1 MSEITSGLLAAEL
14 TKINMDEAFEVVRS
28 NIAGVLPLARMV
40 APITAYG
47 GYKTSW
53 LEERVDATGSALT
66 AALTDV
72 ATTVPVADGG
82 KFRVGMLIS
91 AKSSDEVM
99 LVKAISGN
107 NLTVTRGFGGTTAT
121 ALADETVIFVD
132 SVGREENSLA
142 ETDGIFQP
150 FQVENFFQTMDTAIG
165 MSRRALATLQFGDTN
180 DLQYQ
185 LGRRLEQL
193 AIQMNRALVKGRKG
207 TDIIDSKEH
216 TFTGGIKYFLDQADT
231 VKTDASGAAL
241 TLATLDNVNAEIVER
256 GGRTDTLVVSIAKAR
271 LINDLVSAKYSSQ
284 RLADFL
290 SDKGAVRRLPSDL
303 PLVGNVNNIVIDTNL
318 SDTEVLMLDS
328 SKIEIAPMAQG
339 NANASGAWRT
349 VDATQNGQDGQVARI
364 IGDFAFRIR
373 ESQTHMARVHGL
385 A

>member
-1 MSEITSGLLAAEL
+1 MSEITSGLLTASL
-14 TKINMDEAFEVVRS
+14 NKINMDEAFEIVRS

-40 APITAYG
+40 SPILAYE

-53 LEERVDATGSALT
+53 LEERVDATGSPLT

-82 KFRVGMLIS
+82 KFRVGMVIS

-99 LVKAISGN
+99 LVTAISGN
-107 NLTVTRGFGGTTAT
+107 DLTVTRGFGGTTAA

-132 SVGREENSLA
+132 SIGREENSLT

-150 FQVENFFQTMDTAIG
+150 FTVENYFQTMDTAIE
-165 MSRRALATLQFGDTN
+165 MSRRSLATLQHGDTN

-193 AIQMNRALVKGRKG
+193 AIQMNRALVKGRKAAV
-207 TDIIDSKEH
+207 TISSKER
-216 TFTGGIKYFLDQADT
+216 TYTGGIKYFLDQADAIN
-231 VKTDASGAAL
+231 TDADGGAL
-241 TLATLDNVNAEIVER
+241 TLTMLDNLNAEVVER
-256 GGRTDTLVVSIAKAR
+256 GGRTDTLVVGIAKAR

-284 RLADFL
+284 RLSDFL
-290 SDKGAVRRLPSDL
+290 SDKGAIRQLPSDL

-318 SDTEVLMLDS
+318 SDTEMLMLDS

-349 VDATQNGQDGQVARI
+349 VDATQNGQDGQVARV

-373 ESQTHMARVHGL
+373 ESQTHMARLGGL

>member
-28 NIAGVLPLARMV
+28 NISGILPLARMV
-40 APITAYG
+40 APEIAYD

-53 LEERVDATGSALT
+53 LEERTGGTGSPLTDALT
-66 AALTDV
+66 NV
-72 ATTVPVADGG
+72 ATTVPVSDGS
-82 KFRVGMLIS
+82 KFRVGMLVS

-99 LVKAISGN
+99 LVTAVASN
-107 NLTVTRGFGGTTAT
+107 NLTVTRGFGGTTAA

-142 ETDGIFQP
+142 ATDGIFQP
-150 FQVENFFQTMDTAIG
+150 FTVENFFQTMDTALNV
-165 MSRRALATLQFGDTN
+165 SRRSLATLQFGNTN

-193 AIQMNRALVKGRKG
+193 ALELNKSLIKGRKATATIG
-207 TDIIDSKEH
+207 GKLH
-216 TFTGGIKYFLDQADT
+216 TYTGGIKYFLDQADT
-231 VKTDASGAAL
+231 IKTDASGAAL
-241 TLATLDNVNAEIVER
+241 TLVTLDNVNAEIVER
-256 GGRTDTLVVSIAKAR
+256 GGRTDTLVVGIKKGR
-271 LINDLVSAKYSSQ
+271 LINDLVSAKYNSQ
-284 RLADFL
+284 RLSDFL

-318 SDTEVLMLDS
+318 SDTEVLLLDS
-328 SKIEIAPMAQG
+328 SKLEIMPMAAG
-339 NANASGAWRT
+339 NSGVSGAWRT
-349 VDATQNGQDGQVARI
+349 VDSTVNGQDGQSARI

-373 ESQTHMARVHGL
+373 EAQTHMARVHGL